1 MNRREAFATAQAG
14 SNGFDIKGSS
24 MHAQFICQLWC
35 PIALFSWTEG
45 IMNGAVTV
53 LPEPLSVIYYVAPFF
68 LGIPDDTGSPD
79 HPIHG
84 FDAELSLVIFDKDM
98 LYFSRKDIVNKQ
110 LL

>member
-24 MHAQFICQLWC
+24 MRC

-53 LPEPLSVIYYVAPFF
+53 LPEPLAVIYYVAPVF
-68 LGIPDDTGSPD
+68 LGIPDDTGSPE

-84 FDAELSLVIFDKDM
+84 FDAELSLVIFDKGM
-98 LYFSRKDIVNKQ
+98 LHFSRKDIVNK
-110 LL
+110 